1 MKSISLKTRSL
12 ESLCL
17 EKEIKLASGDSIYF
31 MGICG
36 TAMASLAVYLK
47 QEGFIISGSD
57 KNIYPPM
64 SLVLKKANI
73 PVFEYKEDNIQTG
86 IKLIVVGNVIS
97 SSHIEIQKAK
107 EFDIPILSLPE
118 FLQQSLLAHTKNI
131 VIVGTHG
138 KSTTTTLMTY
148 VCEQLGQ
155 NPGFF
160 MGAFPNDFKSSFRA
174 SRLPTKAPQDKHST
188 HPPRNENNKI
198 QQVGSSESSLEENAL
213 NENNKIQQV
222 GSSESSL
229 EVQNSSSQ
237 QAPFRQGFF
246 VIEGDEYDTSF
257 FAKRAKFFYYKP
269 LYVILTGVEFDHA
282 DIYKDL
288 EDIQKSFSKFLSHIP
303 EEGVLVACI
312 ETQQVK
318 QLLKNCKAPVLTYG
332 INKGD
337 YQIKKRSIVE
347 NISEENLNK
356 IQNLKESLNKFQNM
370 EEDTSGKNLSN
381 MQNTEEDTS
390 GKTLSNMQNMEE
402 DASGKNLSNMQNT
415 EEKYSEGS
423 LNKFQKIEVLGPDK
437 KSYQLLTPLLGW
449 HNALNCL
456 GVFILAKHFQWDEV
470 QTLKAF
476 KNFKGLKRR
485 LELRFEY
492 KGVPIFEDFAHHPTA
507 IQASLSALKESY
519 PEKRLIAIFEPR
531 SFTARS
537 DLFQKEYVSSFKD
550 AELVFIAQP
559 YQSPKSE
566 KQLSVKKLVEDL
578 KKEGKTAVCY
588 DSSEQLEKEFKK
600 QLKKGDLACFMSS
613 GAFALQ
619 GLK

>member
-12 ESLCL
+12 KSLCL
-17 EKEIKLASGDSIYF
+17 EKEIKLSSGDSIYF

-47 QEGFIISGSD
+47 QEGFMISGSD

-64 SLVLKKANI
+64 SLVLKKVSI
-73 PVFEYKEDNIQTG
+73 PVFEYKEDNIQKG

-107 EFDIPILSLPE
+107 ELDIPILSLPE
-118 FLQQSLLAHTKNI
+118 FLQQSLLSHTKNI

-138 KSTTTTLMTY
+138 KSTTTTLMAHI
-148 VCEQLGQ
+148 CEQLGQ

-174 SRLPTKAPQDKHST
+174 SSLPINLVQDKPFTQSSHS
-188 HPPRNENNKI
+188 
-198 QQVGSSESSLEENAL
+198 QQVASSESSLEEKAL
-213 NENNKIQQV
+213 NENNKTQQV
-222 GSSESSL
+222 ASSESSL
-229 EVQNSSSQ
+229 EEKVLNENNKTQQVASSESSLDVYNSNSQ
-237 QAPFRQGFF
+237 PAHSRKGFF

-257 FAKRAKFFYYKP
+257 FAKRAKFFYYNP
-269 LYVILTGVEFDHA
+269 FYVILTGVEFDHA
-282 DIYKDL
+282 DIYTDL
-288 EDIQKSFSKFLSHIP
+288 EDIQKSFSKFLSYIP
-303 EEGVLVACI
+303 EEGALVACI

-318 QLLKNCKAPVLTYG
+318 QLLKNCKAPILTYG

-337 YQIKKRSIVE
+337 YQIKKRSIEE
-347 NISEENLNK
+347 NISEKDLNK
-356 IQNLKESLNKFQNM
+356 LQKI
-370 EEDTSGKNLSN
+370 EEDISGKNLSN
-381 MQNTEEDTS
+381 T
-390 GKTLSNMQNMEE
+390 
-402 DASGKNLSNMQNT
+402 KNIK
-415 EEKYSEGS
+415 EKHLEGS

-456 GVFILAKHFQWDEV
+456 GVFILAKHFQWDEALM
-470 QTLKAF
+470 LKAF

-537 DLFQKEYVSSFKD
+537 DLFQKEYVSSFKE

-559 YQSPKSE
+559 YQNPKSE

-600 QLKKGDLACFMSS
+600 QIKKGDLAVFMSS